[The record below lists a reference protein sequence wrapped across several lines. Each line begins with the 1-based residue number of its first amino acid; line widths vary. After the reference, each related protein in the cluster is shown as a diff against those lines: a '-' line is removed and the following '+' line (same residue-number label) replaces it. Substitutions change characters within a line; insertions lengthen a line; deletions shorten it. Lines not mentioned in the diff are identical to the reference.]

1 MCQLLVSNEFGSLVV
16 DIAEHN
22 PQSLSNMMIE
32 LEVSMKVIMVVTFS

>member
-22 PQSLSNMMIE
+22 PQSLSNTIE
-32 LEVSMKVIMVVTFS
+32 LEVRMKVMMMVTFS